1 MIISAEAFASSVA
14 DVINTNCVVGLSGG
28 ADSLCLTMLL
38 DEYLTKHEHKVFACI
53 VDHKLRPES
62 STEIL
67 PIVEILKQRNISC
80 CIKIWNHN
88 QILGNI
94 EQKAR
99 TARYE
104 LLCNYCKEVGTN
116 ILCIAHHMLD
126 QWETFFMRLSRG
138 SGLRGLSS
146 IHFVTIFQDMR
157 IVRPLLNFTPEDL
170 KETLTK
176 RFNIDCYIKD
186 PMNSDPTFERVRWR
200 QSHAK
205 LAEEYDLSM
214 SNVGLSIRRLAQAN
228 DCLEAITDKLLSD
241 LFDGQYLK
249 TELFKIQP
257 IEIKIRILN
266 KIVQSLKK
274 NMHTIVSYGL
284 LERMAKI
291 LSQTKF
297 SAINFSGLVFRRD
310 KTKHIRVYSELR

>member
-14 DVINTNCVVGLSGG
+14 DVINANCVVGLSGG

-38 DEYLTKHEHKVFACI
+38 NEYLTKHEYKVFACI

-80 CIKIWNHN
+80 CIKTWNHN

-99 TARYE
+99 IARYE
-104 LLCNYCKEVGTN
+104 LLYNYCKEVGTN
-116 ILCIAHHMLD
+116 FLCIAHHMLD

-146 IHFVTIFQDMR
+146 IRFVTSFQDMK

-170 KETLTK
+170 KETLKK

-200 QSHAK
+200 QSYAK
-205 LAEEYDLSM
+205 LSEEYDLSM
-214 SNVGLSIRRLAQAN
+214 SNVGLSIKRLAQAN
-228 DCLEAITDKLLSD
+228 DCLEAITDRVLPD
-241 LFDGQYLK
+241 LFDGKYLNV
-249 TELFKIQP
+249 TLFKTQP
-257 IEIKIRILN
+257 LEIKIRILN

-274 NMHTIVSYGL
+274 NLTAIVSYSL
-284 LERMAKI
+284 LERMARTI
-291 LSQTKF
+291 SQTKF
-297 SAINFSGLVFRRD
+297 SATNFSGLIFRRD
-310 KTKHIRVYSELR
+310 KTKNIRIYNELR